1 MIKSSA
7 KYFFLLLMV
16 FVPFMLKAAIPDTVN
31 LKQVEVKATAWNAA
45 TVLRLNRMDSV
56 SMRSFQTYSLSD
68 LVQQNSTVFI
78 KSNGPG
84 ALSTASF
91 RGTTANHTLVLWNG
105 FPINGPQ
112 LGQVDFSVIPVF
124 LMDQVSLAVGNAGNN
139 RPSGVGGV
147 IMVDNVPHFS
157 TGFSAEATQSIGSFG
172 SFGSFLGFAYS
183 NGKIASRSR
192 VFRKSSRN
200 NFSYI
205 NTASWPQERTE
216 QEDADYLDHGFLQE
230 IHFQFREKSLLS
242 FASWN
247 QWNNHNLPPI
257 MTNLDRGG
265 DPQER
270 QNDVFSRNVLTYK
283 NYWQDGSLE
292 ASSSFFVENQHYFL
306 KTTSSFEPYSVVAL
320 IDSRNR
326 SNALMNAV
334 KLKQRFGSVHFN
346 ASVQHE
352 GEWVKTVN
360 YTSARQRQ
368 RLGMSAGALFD
379 FSTNVQVNLN
389 LRYDLMFQSKGGLNP
404 FVEIV
409 YQPQWKQKVAMSF
422 SAGKVLRFPTMNDL
436 YWYPGGNDLL
446 VPERARSGNLAFSW
460 NFDATDFHS
469 LLKVAGFASD
479 IQQWIQWHPTAYR
492 YWIPENIARVFARG
506 LEVQLQQE
514 FKSGDWNFRLQTFYS
529 FTKTTDESPVARVDN
544 YSGRQLIYIPKHHGN
559 VNLFVGYGQFY
570 LRSTLDL
577 VGQRRTSLND
587 DMQWYD
593 FLPAYQLLHLGLGVQ
608 NERFDLFVKVNNLLD
623 QSYQAVMWRPMPGRN
638 FECVLSY
645 KFVFKKK
652 IKND

>member
-1 MIKSSA
+1 MNANSS
-7 KYFFLLLMV
+7 KYFLLLLMV
-16 FVPFMLKAAIPDTVN
+16 FVPFMLKATIPDTVN
-31 LKQVEVKATAWNAA
+31 LRQVEVKASAWHTAA
-45 TVLRLNRMDSV
+45 VLRLNRIDSA
-56 SMRSFQTYSLSD
+56 SMQSFKTYSLSD

-147 IMVDNVPHFS
+147 IMVDNVPQFS
-157 TGFSAEATQSIGSFG
+157 SGFSVEATQSIGSFG
-172 SFGSFLGFAYS
+172 SFGTFLGFS
-183 NGKIASRSR
+183 FSKGKLASRSR

-200 NFSYI
+200 NFSYL
-205 NTASWPQERTE
+205 NTASWPQEKTV
-216 QEDADYLDHGFLQE
+216 QEDADYHDHGFLQE
-230 IHFQFREKSLLS
+230 FHFQFGEKSLLS

-265 DPQER
+265 DPKEQ

-283 NYWQDGSLE
+283 NYWKDGSFE

-306 KTTSSFEPYSVVAL
+306 KTTSSFEPYPVVSL
-320 IDSRNR
+320 IDSRNQ
-326 SNALMNAV
+326 SNALMSAL
-334 KLKQRFGSVHFN
+334 KMKQRIGSVQFN
-346 ASVQHE
+346 TSLQHDR
-352 GEWVKTVN
+352 EWVKTLN
-360 YTSARQRQ
+360 YRSDRQRQ

-379 FSTNVQVNLN
+379 ITEDVHVNLN
-389 LRYDLMFQSKGGLNP
+389 VRYDFIFNAKGGLNP
-404 FVEIV
+404 FAEIV
-409 YQPQWKQKVAMSF
+409 YQPQWKRKMAMSF
-422 SAGKVLRFPTMNDL
+422 SAGRVLRLPTMNDL
-436 YWYPGGNDLL
+436 YWFPGGNDLL
-446 VPERARSGNLAFSW
+446 VPEHALSGNLAVSW
-460 NFDATDFHS
+460 NYSKSTFHS
-469 LLKVAGFASD
+469 MMKVAGFASD
-479 IQQWIQWHPTAYR
+479 IQHWIQWHPTAYR
-492 YWIPENIARVFARG
+492 YWIPKNIARVFARG
-506 LEVQLQQE
+506 LEVQIQQE
-514 FKSGDWNFRLQTFYS
+514 LKMRNWNFKLQTFYTY
-529 FTKTTDESPVARVDN
+529 TKTTDESPVARVDN

-559 VNLFVGYGQFY
+559 MNFFVSYGQWY
-570 LRSTLDL
+570 LRSTVDL

-593 FLPAYQLLHLGLGVQ
+593 FLPAYQLLHLGIGVQ
-608 NERFDLFVKVNNLLD
+608 NDRFDFFVKVNNLLD

-638 FECVLSY
+638 LECVLSY
-645 KFVFKKK
+645 KFNTRK
-652 IKND
+652 